1 MFVCFSNLWLMS
13 RDQLETEKTEEPGH
27 GLNLTSSLLVAVGLQ
42 LRTLNWVEDNIFGH
56 SML

>member
-1 MFVCFSNLWLMS
+1 MS